1 MPGRIR
7 RSATPASANCEP
19 YTKRTSRGPKMN
31 VGIAVARATARVVRV
46 RTDAIR
52 PASAFG
58 STARLNMTV
67 PSALGTYHSVSASPL
82 VTE

>member
-1 MPGRIR
+1 MARMSVTRI
-7 RSATPASANCEP
+7 
-19 YTKRTSRGPKMN
+19 
-31 VGIAVARATARVVRV
+31 VVRL
-46 RTDAIR
+46 RTAAMW

-67 PSALGTYHSVSASPL
+67 PSAFGMYHSVSASPL